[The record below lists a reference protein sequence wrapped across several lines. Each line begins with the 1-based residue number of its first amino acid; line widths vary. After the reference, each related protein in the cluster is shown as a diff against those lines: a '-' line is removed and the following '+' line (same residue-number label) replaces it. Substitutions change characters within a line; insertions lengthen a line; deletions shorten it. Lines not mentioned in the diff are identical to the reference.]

1 MASVLQKQ
9 ASILRSSRKSHRD
22 AVVVF
27 GEAGFGELEFQF
39 SKNVGSIQNGFGVLS
54 DLARHFREDAM
65 HLELFFIQQAD
76 EFVVLLDGFEGL
88 DEYGLSAGTG
98 SVDYPW

>member
-9 ASILRSSRKSHRD
+9 ASIIRSSRKSYRD

-27 GEAGFGELEFQF
+27 GEAGFGKLEFQF
-39 SKNVGSIQNGFGVLS
+39 SQDVGSSQEGFGVLS
-54 DLARHFREDAM
+54 DLPRHFREDAVNFG
-65 HLELFFIQQAD
+65 LLFIEQAN

-98 SVDYPW
+98 SVDYP